1 MASAAEP
8 VQPAQGSRNP
18 WAFVPILYFLQG
30 VPVVMVQ
37 ELSGTLFAKM
47 AVGTAAIGLW
57 TSLLKLPW
65 SFKPL
70 WGPLVDLN
78 FTKRRWIVA
87 MQGAIF
93 LTLLLSALTLKT
105 SGFFSLIIMAFMAVA
120 FLSATHDIACD
131 GFYLLA
137 LDKRQQ
143 AAFVGVTSTFFRL
156 ARIAVTGG
164 LVYLAG
170 SLERQSGDIPN
181 SWMIAIAVG
190 AGLYGVLAT
199 VNLIAMPRPGSDVE
213 GGARGGEARVP
224 FVEAIVSYFRQ
235 DRILAILAFI
245 LLYRFGEAMVT
256 TMAAPFLLKPTA
268 EGALALS
275 TKTQG
280 LIWGTVGAIALVLG
294 GLVGGYIISKRGIKK
309 TIWPMVVTM
318 HAPLVGY
325 IWLAFARPA
334 SPLDA
339 LITTTDTTT
348 IAQTVVAI
356 FTDPVSLVVAIDMFG
371 YGFGFAA
378 FMVLVMYFSQ
388 GSRYQT
394 SHYAISTG
402 LMAFGILAAGA
413 LSGYL
418 VEAVGYGWFFVS
430 ALALT
435 IPGMLT
441 LFFVPLD
448 RAENQG
454 GSTLL
459 PSEPPDVT

>member
-1 MASAAEP
+1 MASVAEP
-8 VQPAQGSRNP
+8 VSSSGSTRNP

-37 ELSGTLFAKM
+37 ELSGTLFTKM
-47 AVGTAAIGLW
+47 AIGTAAIGLW

-70 WGPLVDLN
+70 WGPMVDLN
-78 FTKRRWIVA
+78 FTKRKWVVA

-93 LTLLLSALTLKT
+93 LVLLLAALTMKS
-105 SGFFSLIIMAFMAVA
+105 SGFFSLIIIAFMAVA

-137 LDKRQQ
+137 LNKKQQ

-170 SLERQSGDIPN
+170 SIERRSGDIPY
-181 SWMIAIAVG
+181 SWMIAILAG
-190 AGLYGVLAT
+190 AGLYGILA
-199 VNLIAMPRPGSDVE
+199 VINLVAMPKPAVDVE
-213 GGARGGEARVP
+213 GGARGGDSKVP

-256 TMAAPFLLKPTA
+256 TMAAPFMLKPTA
-268 EGALALS
+268 EGALGLS

-280 LIWGTVGAIALVLG
+280 LIWGTVGAASLVLG
-294 GLVGGYIISKRGIKK
+294 GLVGGYIISKRGIKR
-309 TIWPMVVTM
+309 TIWPMVITM
-318 HAPLVGY
+318 HAPLIGY
-325 IWLAFARPA
+325 IWLSFVRPA

-339 LITTTDTTT
+339 LMTTTDTTT
-348 IAQTVVAI
+348 IAQTIAAI
-356 FTDPVSLVVAIDMFG
+356 FTDPVSLVVAVDMFG

-402 LMAFGILAAGA
+402 LMAFGILGAGA

-418 VEAVGYGWFFVS
+418 VESVGYGWFFI
-430 ALALT
+430 AATLLT
-435 IPGMLT
+435 VPGMLT
-441 LFFVPLD
+441 LFFVPLGRVEVD
-448 RAENQG
+448 AAV
-454 GSTLL
+454 L
-459 PSEPPDVT
+459 PPPDPIDAE